1 MVILAGFAALS
12 MFAAGLPVDEKRFSN
27 SKPADVGLVES
38 LRMTLQNRWFVR
50 YMIGTILYWFAF
62 NMIRAVIA
70 YYPVVLLQK
79 DSGFQMVLMA
89 SLFGTAFLVFFSFRF
104 FQNVL
109 LTSSLCFQEC

>member
-1 MVILAGFAALS
+1 M
-12 MFAAGLPVDEKRFSN
+12 ERFSN

-38 LRMTLQNRWFVR
+38 LKLTLQNKWFVR

-89 SLFGTAFLVFFSFRF
+89 SLFGTAFLVFF
-104 FQNVL
+104 L
-109 LTSSLCFQEC
+109 LPLPSELP